1 MRFTVG
7 IALCLL
13 LGLGGFVYFFIVD
26 GRVPQSTDFNPSI
39 ADIRRLANAPA
50 EERPS
55 AIEVEFLAEDQVP
68 FFGLQA
74 GLDFRSATMARSA
87 FRLKSDWGDTLIDVG
102 MDRYVAA
109 LFKSGKKFDDTSLA
123 RIAGAMATARRIVV
137 THEHPDHLGHLP
149 RFKSLDQIIQNV
161 RLTREQIEA
170 TAQYMEDRQVPESFR
185 GIDPVPSEGFTSVAP
200 GVVLIPAPGHTP
212 GSVLFFVQMAD
223 GREVLFVGDLVWTMS
238 NIRDQTGRSR
248 LVQGFLMQTSEN
260 RAKTYQT
267 LRWLISFMD
276 QNPDVLVVPSHD
288 DSYLRELVAS
298 GRLVQGFGPLQP

>member
-55 AIEVEFLAEDQVP
+55 AIEVEFLAEDQLP

-87 FRLKSDWGDTLIDVG
+87 FRLKSNWGNTLIDVG

-109 LFKSGKKFDDTSLA
+109 LFKTGEKFDDTSLA
-123 RIAGAMATARRIVV
+123 RIGSAMVTARRIVV
-137 THEHPDHLGHLP
+137 THEHPDHLGYLP
-149 RFKSLDQIIQNV
+149 RSKSLDTLIPKL

-170 TAQYMEDRQVPESFR
+170 TAQYMEDGRIPEAFR
-185 GIDPVPSEGFTSVAP
+185 GVDPVSSRGFTSVAP

-223 GREVLFVGDLVWTMS
+223 GREVLFVGDIVWTMS
-238 NIRDQTGRSR
+238 NIRDETGRSR
-248 LVQGFLMQTSEN
+248 LVQSVLMQTSED
-260 RAKTYQT
+260 RPKTYQV

-298 GRLVQGFGPLQP
+298 GRLVQGFGQLQP

>member
-55 AIEVEFLAEDQVP
+55 AIEVEFLAEDQLP

-87 FRLKSDWGDTLIDVG
+87 FRLKSNWGNTLIDVG

-109 LFKSGKKFDDTSLA
+109 LFKTGKKFDDTSLA
-123 RIAGAMATARRIVV
+123 RIGSAMVTARRIVV
-137 THEHPDHLGHLP
+137 THEHPDHLGYLP
-149 RFKSLDQIIQNV
+149 RSKSLDTLIPKL

-170 TAQYMEDRQVPESFR
+170 TAQYMEDGRIPEAFR
-185 GIDPVPSEGFTSVAP
+185 GVDPVSSKGFTSVAP

-223 GREVLFVGDLVWTMS
+223 GREVLFVGDIVWTMS
-238 NIRDQTGRSR
+238 NIRDETGRSR
-248 LVQGFLMQTSEN
+248 LVQSVLMQTSED
-260 RAKTYQT
+260 RPKTYQV

-276 QNPDVLVVPSHD
+276 QNPDVLVVPFHD

-298 GRLVQGFGPLQP
+298 GRLVQGFGQLQP

>member
-1 MRFTVG
+1 MRVIVG
-7 IALCLL
+7 IALCFLL
-13 LGLGGFVYFFIVD
+13 AMGGLVYFFVVD
-26 GRVPQSTDFNPSI
+26 GRIPQSTDFNPSI

-55 AIEVEFLAEDQVP
+55 SIEVEFLAEDQLP

-102 MDRYVAA
+102 MDRHVAA
-109 LFKSGKKFDDTSLA
+109 LFKTGKKFDDTSLA

-170 TAQYMEDRQVPESFR
+170 TAQYMEDRQVPEAFR
-185 GIDPVPSEGFTSVAP
+185 GADPVPSTGYTAVAP

-248 LVQGFLMQTSEN
+248 LVQGFLMQTSED
-260 RAKTYQT
+260 RTKMYQT

>member
-1 MRFTVG
+1 MRVIVG
-7 IALCLL
+7 IALCLTL
-13 LGLGGFVYFFIVD
+13 VMGGLVYFFAVD
-26 GRVPQSTDFNPSI
+26 GRIPQSTDFNPSI

-149 RFKSLDQIIQNV
+149 RFKSPDQIIQNV

-185 GIDPVPSEGFTSVAP
+185 GIDPVPSKGFTSVAP

-276 QNPDVLVVPSHD
+276 QNPDVLVVPSYD

>member
-1 MRFTVG
+1 
-7 IALCLL
+7 
-13 LGLGGFVYFFIVD
+13 
-26 GRVPQSTDFNPSI
+26 
-39 ADIRRLANAPA
+39 
-50 EERPS
+50 
-55 AIEVEFLAEDQVP
+55 
-68 FFGLQA
+68 
-74 GLDFRSATMARSA
+74 MARSA

-109 LFKSGKKFDDTSLA
+109 LFKTGKKFDDTSLT

-223 GREVLFVGDLVWTMS
+223 GREVLFVGDLVWTML

-298 GRLVQGFGPLQP
+298 GRLVQGFGQLQP

>member
-55 AIEVEFLAEDQVP
+55 AIEVEFLAEDRLP

-74 GLDFRSATMARSA
+74 GLDIRGATMARSA
-87 FRLKSDWGDTLIDVG
+87 FRLKSNWGDTIIDVG

-109 LFKSGKKFDDTSLA
+109 LFKTGEKFDDTSLA
-123 RIAGAMATARRIVV
+123 RIGGAMVTARRIVV
-137 THEHPDHLGHLP
+137 THEHPDHLGYLP
-149 RFKSLDQIIQNV
+149 RSKSLDQLIPKL
-161 RLTREQIEA
+161 RLTREQIDA
-170 TAQYMEDRQVPESFR
+170 TGQYMEDGKVPEAFR
-185 GIDPVPSEGFTSVAP
+185 GVDPVPSKGFTSVAP

-223 GREVLFVGDLVWTMS
+223 GRKVLFIGDIVWTMS

-248 LVQGFLMQTSEN
+248 LVQSFLMQTPES
-260 RAKTYQT
+260 RPKT
-267 LRWLISFMD
+267 
-276 QNPDVLVVPSHD
+276 
-288 DSYLRELVAS
+288 
-298 GRLVQGFGPLQP
+298 

>member
-1 MRFTVG
+1 MRVIAR
-7 IALCLL
+7 IALGLL
-13 LGLGGFVYFFIVD
+13 LVLVGLVYFFVVD
-26 GRVPQSTDFNPSI
+26 GRVPQSTGFNPSI

-55 AIEVEFLAEDQVP
+55 AIEVEFLAEDRLP

-74 GLDFRSATMARSA
+74 GLDIRGATMARSA
-87 FRLKSDWGDTLIDVG
+87 FRLKSNWGDTIIDVG

-109 LFKSGKKFDDTSLA
+109 LFKTGEKFDDTSLA
-123 RIAGAMATARRIVV
+123 RIGGAMVTARRIVV
-137 THEHPDHLGHLP
+137 THEHPDHLGYLP
-149 RFKSLDQIIQNV
+149 RSKSLDQLIPKL
-161 RLTREQIEA
+161 RLTREQIDA
-170 TAQYMEDRQVPESFR
+170 TGQYMEDGKVPEAFR
-185 GIDPVPSEGFTSVAP
+185 GVDPVPSKGFTSVAP

-223 GREVLFVGDLVWTMS
+223 GREVLFVGDIVWTMS

-248 LVQGFLMQTSEN
+248 LVQSFLMQTPES
-260 RAKTYQT
+260 RPKTYEV

-288 DSYLRELVAS
+288 DVYLRELVAS
-298 GRLVQGFGPLQP
+298 GRLTKGFGPLQP